1 MALWGGRFEKGV
13 DQFTQEFGASL
24 EVDKNMAAQDIAG
37 SRAHARMLAEQGIIS
52 AEDQAAIDEGLAEIA
67 AQIKAGT
74 FVWDVN
80 DEDVHMAVEGALT
93 RNIGTPGGRLH
104 TGRSRNDQVAT
115 DIRLLAKDLCEQ
127 LMGGNVALRR
137 VLLDAADKAGA
148 VLRCGAKVMRIDKK
162 DNGFAMV
169 TTDGVYIGENVVFAT
184 GSNATSGVDSLA
196 LLAPLGHKCTKRL
209 AAISYIPCTS
219 VKGASGV
226 RARAALTLFDGDRK
240 VFCRQGELLFNDK
253 ALSGILA
260 FEASSVYSRL
270 MRRGIKC
277 AGAIDFVPDKS
288 AGEVEAFFALSDADC
303 VQALCAYL
311 HKSLAAAVAKRAGT
325 EGKARDNAAIL
336 ARTLKNYTLGFDG
349 VCDIKNAQVV
359 CGGLELTDFDPRT
372 MESTKVKGLYATG
385 EALDVD
391 GECGGYNLHWAW
403 ASAYAAARAIA
414 GEINV

>member
-1 MALWGGRFEKGV
+1 MKFQDIVIGG
-13 DQFTQEFGASL
+13 GASGIASAILLARKGRRVAVL
-24 EVDKNMAAQDIAG
+24 EAQD
-37 SRAHARMLAEQGIIS
+37 RALKKVLASGNGRCNLSNVGVCADRYNNPDFVRS
-52 AEDQAAIDEGLAEIA
+52 ALDAFD
-67 AQIKAGT
+67 
-74 FVWDVN
+74 
-80 DEDVHMAVEGALT
+80 
-93 RNIGTPGGRLH
+93 GRLGSFFASAGLELRQED
-104 TGRSRNDQVAT
+104 GRIYPYSF
-115 DIRLLAKDLCEQ
+115 CS
-127 LMGGNVALRR
+127 GNVVNA
-137 VLLDAADKAGA
+137 LLDAADKAGA
-148 VLRCGAKVMRIDKK
+148 VLRCGIKVMRIDKK
-162 DNGFAMV
+162 DNGFAVV

-219 VKGASGV
+219 VRGASGV

-240 VFCRQGELLFNDK
+240 VFCRQGELLFKDK

-288 AGEVEAFFALSDADC
+288 AGDVEAFFALSDADC